1 MRTMRKLSV
10 VLACSVVAGALFAQ
24 ETPPPAPP
32 AEAPAP
38 APAPAPAAADPAVA
52 ALATAKEA
60 FKKGSCPEA
69 LEASLKVLET
79 QAANLEALYIAGACE
94 RQTNKLAEAEGHLKA
109 LLTASP
115 QFPLAHFQLGYALFL
130 QAEEAAR
137 GGQAEPAKAK
147 YAEAA
152 DEFGKELARNPTHAA
167 SLSSRAIALSR
178 AGKLDDAVPAH
189 EAWIAA
195 AAQKND
201 PVVSL
206 AATYAA
212 AGKSTEAMATLDRL
226 PDKSEKAVMDA
237 TLAAAHTF
245 IAKRDWGAAIP
256 FLEKASDTSPTT
268 TRPRALLA
276 QAAARAGLADDAAK
290 HLQTLLSMEPP
301 PDEAEAVGE
310 AIKASFGD
318 GTTAPPRPG
327 VQLPVAVRVP
337 LPRYPKGQDPSVQTD
352 VLVFT
357 QVKIDGTVAQ
367 TLLVPNRIWKDIRS
381 SGFEAMAFE
390 AVRRGKFTPGTRDGR
405 GADLWIVVPV
415 KFTRP

>member
-1 MRTMRKLSV
+1 MRKLSAV
-10 VLACSVVAGALFAQ
+10 VLATSVVSFAVVAQ
-24 ETPPPAPP
+24 EAPPTPPAAPP
-32 AEAPAP
+32 AAPAG
-38 APAPAPAAADPAVA
+38 AAADPAVA
-52 ALATAKEA
+52 ALAAAKEA
-60 FKKGSCPEA
+60 FKKGNCPEA

-79 QAANLEALYIAGACE
+79 QATNLEALYIAGACE
-94 RQTNKLAEAEGHLKA
+94 RQTNKLAEAEGHLKT

-115 QFPLAHFQLGYALFL
+115 QFPLAHFQLGYDLFL
-130 QAEEAAR
+130 EAEEAAR
-137 GGQAEPAKAK
+137 GGQVEPAKAK

-152 DEFGKELARNPTHAA
+152 DEFGRELARNATHAA
-167 SLSSRAIALSR
+167 SLSSRAIALTR

-195 AAQKND
+195 APQKND

-226 PDKSEKAVMDA
+226 PDKSENAVMDA
-237 TLAAAHTF
+237 TLAAAGTF

-256 FLEKASDTSPTT
+256 FLEKAAGTSPAT
-268 TRPRALLA
+268 TRPRALLG

-290 HLQTLLSMEPP
+290 HLQTLLSMDPTPE
-301 PDEAEAVGE
+301 EAEAVGE

-327 VQLPVAVRVP
+327 VQLPVAVRIP
-337 LPRYPKGQDPSVQTD
+337 PPRYPKGQDPSVQTD

-357 QVKIDGTVAQ
+357 LVKVDGTVGQ

-381 SGFEAMAFE
+381 SGFEEMAFE
-390 AVRRGKFTPGTRDGR
+390 AVRRGKFTPGTKDEH